1 MNWDELEEESF
12 KAVYESYLR
21 ITNGLIEN
29 DHDPLMLAAVLST
42 IGLSNTKI
50 ESDHDPLMLAAVLS
64 TIGLSIYRTML
75 NETDYDL
82 MIDAIGNFKDEIKT
96 FENSSPKGH
105 LH

>member
-21 ITNGLIEN
+21 ITNGLIE
-29 DHDPLMLAAVLST
+29 
-42 IGLSNTKI
+42 
-50 ESDHDPLMLAAVLS
+50 SDHDPLMLAAVLS
-64 TIGLSIYRTML
+64 TMGLSIYRTML

-96 FENSSPKGH
+96 FENSNPKGH

>member
-1 MNWDELEEESF
+1 MNWEEFEEESF
-12 KAVYESYLR
+12 KAVYEAYLR
-21 ITNGLIEN
+21 ITNGL
-29 DHDPLMLAAVLST
+29 
-42 IGLSNTKI
+42 I

>member
-1 MNWDELEEESF
+1 MNWEEFEEESF

-21 ITNGLIEN
+21 ITNGL
-29 DHDPLMLAAVLST
+29 
-42 IGLSNTKI
+42 I

-64 TIGLSIYRTML
+64 TIGLSIYRTIL

>member
-1 MNWDELEEESF
+1 MSWEEFEEESF

-21 ITNGLIEN
+21 ITNGL
-29 DHDPLMLAAVLST
+29 
-42 IGLSNTKI
+42 I

-82 MIDAIGNFKDEIKT
+82 MIDAIGDFKDQIKM

>member
-1 MNWDELEEESF
+1 MNWEEFEEESF

-21 ITNGLIEN
+21 ITNGL
-29 DHDPLMLAAVLST
+29 
-42 IGLSNTKI
+42 I

>member
-1 MNWDELEEESF
+1 MNWEEFEEESF
-12 KAVYESYLR
+12 KTVYESYLR
-21 ITNGLIEN
+21 ITNGL
-29 DHDPLMLAAVLST
+29 
-42 IGLSNTKI
+42 I

>member
-1 MNWDELEEESF
+1 MNWEEFEEESF
-12 KAVYESYLR
+12 KSVYESYLR
-21 ITNGLIEN
+21 IT
-29 DHDPLMLAAVLST
+29 
-42 IGLSNTKI
+42 IGLI

-82 MIDAIGNFKDEIKT
+82 MIDAIGSFKDQIKT

>member
-1 MNWDELEEESF
+1 MNWEEFEEESF

-21 ITNGLIEN
+21 ITNGL
-29 DHDPLMLAAVLST
+29 
-42 IGLSNTKI
+42 I

-82 MIDAIGNFKDEIKT
+82 MIDAIGNFKDEI
-96 FENSSPKGH
+96 
-105 LH
+105 

>member
-1 MNWDELEEESF
+1 MSWEEFEEESF
-12 KAVYESYLR
+12 KAVYKSYLR
-21 ITNGLIEN
+21 ITNGL
-29 DHDPLMLAAVLST
+29 
-42 IGLSNTKI
+42 I

>member
-1 MNWDELEEESF
+1 MNWEEFEEESF

-21 ITNGLIEN
+21 ITNGL
-29 DHDPLMLAAVLST
+29 
-42 IGLSNTKI
+42 I

-96 FENSSPKGH
+96 FESSNPKGH

>member
-1 MNWDELEEESF
+1 
-12 KAVYESYLR
+12 
-21 ITNGLIEN
+21 
-29 DHDPLMLAAVLST
+29 
-42 IGLSNTKI
+42 
-50 ESDHDPLMLAAVLS
+50 
-64 TIGLSIYRTML
+64 ML